1 MSNTDYSP
9 AIELIRW
16 LDDSVKWWAE
26 RAGIQL
32 QSDPMEEIE
41 EEFEDRPDVIE
52 FARTY
57 LYPTECE

>member
-16 LDDSVKWWAE
+16 LDDSVKWGAE

-57 LYPTECE
+57 LYPTGCE